1 MNNVYRDRI
10 HNYFYWYGI
19 KETKENIKKLEKVIN
34 KNDYL
39 IYEQI
44 FDLTEN
50 CLIIK
55 NDGCGLIIE
64 IDYEENEQL
73 LKYLTKIFF
82 TRKLGQ
88 RRAEKKIGHGYQ
100 VRNLFIKLVIHRV

>member
-19 KETKENIKKLEKVIN
+19 KETKENFKKLEKVIN

-44 FDLTEN
+44 SNLTEN

-64 IDYEENEQL
+64 IGYEENEQL
-73 LKYLTKIFF
+73 LKYFLLENLDKEEPKKKSGTD
-82 TRKLGQ
+82 TKLG
-88 RRAEKKIGHGYQ
+88 ICLL
-100 VRNLFIKLVIHRV
+100 N

>member
-19 KETKENIKKLEKVIN
+19 KETKENFKKLEKVIN

-39 IYEQI
+39 IYEQV

-64 IDYEENEQL
+64 IDYWR
-73 LKYLTKIFF
+73 KRTVIKIFNKNIF
-82 TRKLGQ
+82 
-88 RRAEKKIGHGYQ
+88 Y
-100 VRNLFIKLVIHRV
+100 